1 MDSRIESR
9 KVQFEPCQS
18 AVGLNITVK
27 VENYDG
33 SWSTAPISPV
43 SFDRVAPQLKC
54 LLVQVSETI
63 DGESHLHEEVQRH
76 FDVVTQM
83 EQKYIFFADE
93 ADVARKMVRRG
104 RSCVLSVYFREA

>member
-43 SFDRVAPQLKC
+43 SFDCVAPQLKC
-54 LLVQVSETI
+54 LLGKS
-63 DGESHLHEEVQRH
+63 GESVKKIETDLH
-76 FDVVTQM
+76 
-83 EQKYIFFADE
+83 A
-93 ADVARKMVRRG
+93 G
-104 RSCVLSVYFREA
+104 RWVLCSR